1 MTIGESA
8 LELIKNYAKLY
19 QKYGKFYGI
28 IFRYAHINGIKL
40 QINNFSR
47 YNRFMSPMRMLPEAC
62 REHETKYLLILC
74 SYYTRILAF
83 WNFSN
88 ILLKIS

>member
-8 LELIKNYAKLY
+8 LELKKNYAKLY

-40 QINNFSR
+40 QINNISR

-62 REHETKYLLILC
+62 RELEGDYNRLADVLI
-74 SYYTRILAF
+74 RF
-83 WNFSN
+83 WTWN
-88 ILLKIS
+88 